1 MSRIWGFKLFEVI
14 AVTHVVIRG
23 VWQKFQ
29 AFWMRV
35 LLFIRSKTVRLD
47 RLQGEK
53 CLPESRFGVT
63 QPNLRLS

>member
-14 AVTHVVIRG
+14 AVTHVVIRR

-35 LLFIRSKTVRLD
+35 LLFIRSKTVRLH
-47 RLQGEK
+47 RL
-53 CLPESRFGVT
+53 
-63 QPNLRLS
+63 